1 MAITTTPLS
10 IRNKLDQVIREMEDN
25 INEYVLHPGHDFI
38 RKRLCTFPKM
48 IIGIMSMES
57 HDLDGEILSV

>member
-38 RKRLCTFPKM
+38 RKRLCTFPK
-48 IIGIMSMES
+48 
-57 HDLDGEILSV
+57 